1 MVTIKK
7 ATLLLINHDEQVIKR
22 IPASKMT
29 ELVETQELNA
39 ADQLTGTI
47 ISSDYLDD
55 FKNAEYVAIADN
67 LKNEYH
73 VFAISNY
80 KFTDANEINFSGISQ
95 AQFELDAD
103 GFIQD
108 RRFRMAD
115 FAKVVEPIFTGS
127 RWTLRKIPADIP
139 VGTINFYFTS
149 RLEALKKV
157 IEFYDVDVQFSYE
170 IKNNQITHRYV
181 DIYGQLGTDT
191 GKRFAYGSNLLSIV
205 KETSTTDLYTA
216 IVPRGDGIAKQDEN
230 GQDTGG
236 YSRKIDIKD
245 IEWKKADGHPVD
257 KPKGQYYLEA
267 PDRTAIFGLPN
278 GKPKVL
284 IKDFDGV
291 KDPNDLIRIAYLDL
305 LNISRPKIQF
315 STSITQIGDVQ
326 LGDAVT
332 IVLPKFKIEYKTRIF
347 KLTLDLLTG
356 SRSVAQFGD
365 YLVKTAYEREYD
377 MWLKQKQNQE
387 NQDDINDQLHE
398 TIVDNKNEQDKWN
411 TGQEDKNKEIEQI
424 QQQIQKDVD
433 KAAQEIGDYIKG
445 QDQLGE
451 IIFTGKDMLPTRGNI
466 YNIVARSL
474 IDGKNG
480 ELIFN
485 SNGLGWYGADGKVKM
500 AITNNGR
507 VIADQI
513 YNNYLESLE
522 IKTAH
527 LLGGLI
533 EGVQFLSKTPK
544 QYMSLDDTY
553 LRFGFLKSDGSKD
566 VDHLVVNPAGM
577 RFIDNIGGTR
587 FGLPD
592 PIGKKGEL
600 TALVTST
607 KGFEIHPGHHLGQGL
622 GLIAADHH
630 VLQLCSSN
638 ITGTDTDDEG
648 GEAKPLIT
656 ISSGGEELAYTP
668 GSGCYYNEGI
678 YINNDAHIYTVTDS
692 VNHGNPFSNIQLG
705 YVDNLGLH
713 INKKA
718 LYVEDM

>member
-80 KFTDANEINFSGISQ
+80 KFTDADQINFSGISQ

-115 FAKVVEPIFTGS
+115 FTKVVEPIFTGS

-398 TIVDNKNEQDKWN
+398 TIVDNKNEQDQWN
-411 TGQEDKNKEIEQI
+411 AGQEDTNEKVQQI
-424 QQQIQKDVD
+424 QQQIKQDVD
-433 KAAQEIGDYIKG
+433 NAAKEIGDYIKG

-485 SNGLGWYGADGKVKM
+485 SNGLGWYDADGKAKM
-500 AITNNGR
+500 AITNTGR

-522 IKTAH
+522 IKSAH
-527 LLGGLI
+527 ICGGLI
-533 EGVQFLSKTPK
+533 EGVEFSSSNSNG
-544 QYMSLDDTY
+544 YMKLNDTV
-553 LRFGFLKSDGSKD
+553 LRFGKKDKNQDGIMMDPDGIHAFDLNGGFRGPGLPAVSQKGDLIGFLTKTQGVRFNGNNILGEGFAFASAANHIIQIGNSTMTGLNDG
-566 VDHLVVNPAGM
+566 VVN
-577 RFIDNIGGTR
+577 
-587 FGLPD
+587 
-592 PIGKKGEL
+592 
-600 TALVTST
+600 
-607 KGFEIHPGHHLGQGL
+607 
-622 GLIAADHH
+622 
-630 VLQLCSSN
+630 
-638 ITGTDTDDEG
+638 
-648 GEAKPLIT
+648 PLIT
-656 ISSGGEELAYTP
+656 ISSGGSQLQY
-668 GSGCYYNEGI
+668 SQ
-678 YINNDAHIYTVTDS
+678 
-692 VNHGNPFSNIQLG
+692 FSNSGYGNAGVYFNYDTHFYAICSGNKDTIPYDNFLLG
-705 YVDNLGLH
+705 YVDDTGVHVNSKYVHLEDLG
-713 INKKA
+713 N
-718 LYVEDM
+718 

>member
-387 NQDDINDQLHE
+387 TQDDINDQLHE

-411 TGQEDKNKEIEQI
+411 ASQEGTNEKVQEV
-424 QQQIQKDVD
+424 QQQIKQDVNN
-433 KAAQEIGDYIKG
+433 AAQEIGDYIKG

-474 IDGKNG
+474 IDGQTG
-480 ELIFN
+480 EMIFN
-485 SNGLGWYGADGKVKM
+485 SKGLGWYSSDGKVKM
-500 AITNNGR
+500 AITNTGH

-522 IKTAH
+522 IKSAH
-527 LLGGLI
+527 IRGGLI
-533 EGVQFLSKTPK
+533 EGVQFKATDENG
-544 QYMSLDDTY
+544 YMTLDDT
-553 LRFGFLKSDGSKD
+553 FLKFGMLKENQDTLRLSPNGIWLY
-566 VDHLVVNPAGM
+566 DHE
-577 RFIDNIGGTR
+577 GGFR
-587 FGLPD
+587 APGLPAV
-592 PIGKKGEL
+592 GKKGEL
-600 TALVTST
+600 VGMMGTT
-607 KGFEIHPGHHLGQGL
+607 KGVEFNGNNVLADGFAIA
-622 GLIAADHH
+622 AADHRI
-630 VLQLCSSN
+630 LQLANSN
-638 ITGTDTDDEG
+638 FQSYHEG
-648 GEAKPLIT
+648 DANPLIT
-656 ISSGGEELAYTP
+656 ISSGGSQLQYSSLNN
-668 GSGCYYNEGI
+668 SGYSNAGVYLN
-678 YINNDAHIYTVTDS
+678 YDAHFYSITS
-692 VNHGNPFSNIQLG
+692 SENHGVPFMNHFLG
-705 YVDNLGLH
+705 YVDDLGLH
-713 INKKA
+713 LNKKCV
-718 LYVEDM
+718 LLEDF